1 MKKNL
6 LTKLILV
13 ASVFGLT
20 ITTAGA
26 NIDDLKF
33 YAGAGVDYTKY
44 GIDKTTFKKAK
55 VQTTGIGLLAPILGI
70 KVCDNIGLEAGY
82 SFNKSIKVSGKRK
95 QQITFKV
102 NNVYLDLMGFIPIIE
117 QADAILGIG
126 ISKLMVKKGK
136 NISSEMEIKNKLNW
150 RAKLGAQYNI
160 TGNFAV
166 RALLS
171 YQNIGNKLKGADQE
185 RKFIKNM
192 KSLGLSAIW
201 TF

>member
-55 VQTTGIGLLAPILGI
+55 VQTTGLGLLAPILGV
-70 KVCDNIGLEAGY
+70 KVCDNVGLEAGY
-82 SFNKSIKVSGKRK
+82 SFNKSIKVSDKRK
-95 QQITFKV
+95 QRTFKV

-171 YQNIGNKLKGADQE
+171 YQNVGNKLKVADQE

>member
-33 YAGAGVDYTKY
+33 YAGAGIDYTKY
-44 GIDKTTFKKAK
+44 RIDKTTFKKAK
-55 VQTTGIGLLAPILGI
+55 VQTTGLGLLAPILGV
-70 KVCDNIGLEAGY
+70 KVCDNVGLEAGY
-82 SFNKSIKVSGKRK
+82 SFNKSIKVSDKRK
-95 QQITFKV
+95 QRTFKI

-160 TGNFAV
+160 TSNFAV

-171 YQNIGNKLKGADQE
+171 YQNVGNKLKVADQE

>member
-6 LTKLILV
+6 FKKLILV
-13 ASVFGLT
+13 ASIFGLT
-20 ITTAGA
+20 TTIAGA
-26 NIDDLKF
+26 NIDNLKF
-33 YAGAGVDYTKY
+33 YAGAGIDYTKY
-44 GIDKTTFKKAK
+44 GIDKTTFNKAK
-55 VQTTGIGLLAPILGI
+55 VQTTGVGLLAPILGV

-82 SFNKSIKVSGKRK
+82 SFNKAIKVSGKRK
-95 QQITFKV
+95 QRTFKV
-102 NNVYLDLMGFIPIIE
+102 NNIYLDLMGFIPILD

-136 NISSEMEIKNKLNW
+136 NIPSEMEIKNKLNW

-166 RALLS
+166 RTLFS
-171 YQNIGNKLKGADQE
+171 YQNVENKLKVADQE

>member
-20 ITTAGA
+20 ITTAVA

-82 SFNKSIKVSGKRK
+82 SFNKSIKVSDKRK
-95 QQITFKV
+95 QRTFKI

>member
-6 LTKLILV
+6 LTKLLLV

-55 VQTTGIGLLAPILGI
+55 VQTTGLGLLAPILGV
-70 KVCDNIGLEAGY
+70 KVCDNVGLEAGY
-82 SFNKSIKVSGKRK
+82 SFNKSIKVSDKRK
-95 QQITFKV
+95 QRTFKV

-171 YQNIGNKLKGADQE
+171 YQNVGNKLKVADQE

>member
-82 SFNKSIKVSGKRK
+82 SFNKSIKVSDKRK
-95 QQITFKV
+95 QRTFKI

-171 YQNIGNKLKGADQE
+171 YQNVGNKLKVADQE